1 MSYDDRYGDT
11 MKAFFSGK
19 LNNEIAAREPKTVEL
34 GHGVGIGHKDGAYSQ
49 YVKALSERTTKGNGA
64 VYLGKAI
71 KEEQLELSTDKNIL
85 SIQDPTDEFAI
96 GDVPKLLIMFNTLL
110 NNIRLKVAWKD
121 SDDDI
126 ILDQYYDIPTAYS
139 MKYDWWDS
147 YSVYF
152 IGPEDLDEGNYSIEI
167 TSKEFGIEDKTK
179 VLSTLVEFSVVD
191 S

>member
-11 MKAFFSGK
+11 MRSFFSGK
-19 LNNEIAAREPKTVEL
+19 FNSEIAKGHNTVEL
-34 GHGVGIGHKDGAYSQ
+34 GHGIGIGHKDGAYSQ

-71 KEEQLELSTDKNIL
+71 KEEQFGLSTDKNIF
-85 SIQDPTDEFAI
+85 SIQDPTDEFTV
-96 GDVPKLLIMFNTLL
+96 GDVPKLLIMFNTVL
-110 NNIRLKVAWKD
+110 NTIRLKVAWKD

-152 IGPEDLDEGNYSIEI
+152 IGPEDLDEGNYNIEI
-167 TSKEFGIEDKTK
+167 TSKEFGVEDKTK
-179 VLSTLVEFSVVD
+179 VLSTLVEFSVFD